1 MYGGLADGIAEA
13 DHEADPE
20 RAANRVAEKPG
31 PDRHAGRTAA
41 EIDEDAGD
49 RYVVL
54 HDQNE
59 AAPAGEELL
68 ATDNPFLVARVA
80 LCVEREDAVAIAASA
95 PPVED
100 VEETEPDDAREKR
113 ERQRCVTRPGKGTA
127 RDHRRTRAAD
137 QLQEDGV
144 GADQGADE
152 QQRHVRA
159 DDREHDA
166 TDAEDVTD
174 RGVPFLRRLLERL
187 LDRRLDLL
195 VRHQPMVPGWR
206 FERLSAQ
213 IRPEVAWCRHVR
225 SSSAAV
231 ASRALPGR
239 SAS

>member
-1 MYGGLADGIAEA
+1 MYGRLADGIAEA

-20 RAANRVAEKPG
+20 GASDRVAEKPG
-31 PDRHAGRTAA
+31 PDRHAGCTAA
-41 EIDEDAGD
+41 EVDEDAGD

-68 ATDNPFLVARVA
+68 AADNPFLVARVA

-100 VEETEPDDAREKR
+100 VEEAEADDAREER

-127 RDHRRTRAAD
+127 RDHRRARAAD

-152 QQRHVRA
+152 Q
-159 DDREHDA
+159 
-166 TDAEDVTD
+166 
-174 RGVPFLRRLLERL
+174 
-187 LDRRLDLL
+187 
-195 VRHQPMVPGWR
+195 
-206 FERLSAQ
+206 
-213 IRPEVAWCRHVR
+213 
-225 SSSAAV
+225 
-231 ASRALPGR
+231 
-239 SAS
+239 